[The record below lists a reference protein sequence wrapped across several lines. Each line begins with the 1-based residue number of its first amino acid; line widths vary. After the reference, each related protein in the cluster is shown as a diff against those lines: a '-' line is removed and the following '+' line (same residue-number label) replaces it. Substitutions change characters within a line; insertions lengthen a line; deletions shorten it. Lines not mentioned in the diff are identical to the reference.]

1 MARIFLIHCLILIIN
16 RSWSSIDKELVV
28 KEAREVREHQRLR
41 LIIFNLF
48 TIYLFFKL
56 FKFFL
61 LLYVILH
68 V

>member
-1 MARIFLIHCLILIIN
+1 MARIFLILIIN

-28 KEAREVREHQRLR
+28 KEARKVREHQRLR

-56 FKFFL
+56 FKFLL